1 MSRTIHLLGVPSSAG
16 AHWPGQ
22 EKAPAALR
30 AAGLLDRMREGGI
43 DIVDRGD
50 LPVSRWRVDRTP
62 HDGHLVNNL
71 DETVAVAERVA
82 TEIRDALDAGG
93 FPVAIGGDCTITV
106 GAVAGALRAGIE
118 PMLLY
123 IDGGW
128 DLGTPA
134 SYPQGILDSMGAA
147 HLLGVEGTTRLR
159 AIGPR
164 DPMLSHDRFV
174 QFGHIPIEKDSAE
187 RPIIEQMALPSV
199 PAETAKGRGADAAQ
213 DALRRHVGAD
223 QPYLLHF
230 DVDVMNFFDLPVADV
245 PEYDDALACED
256 AFAAVGVLA
265 ADSRCVGMTVTEFNP
280 DHGDPDGRE
289 ARTLATALA
298 TMLVA

>member
-265 ADSRCVGMTVTEFNP
+265 ADSRCVGMIVTEFNP

-298 TMLVA
+298 TMLAA